1 MGKIWIPGGGGAG
14 TGSDDCTAS
23 KAQVLVGYTAVTRD
37 SGDEAAAG
45 SMPNNGGQSGTLNC
59 GQSKVIPAG
68 YTSGGTVTANS
79 LASQTSGTAVANQIS
94 SGKTAWVNG
103 AKVTGTLTERGQYQ
117 NGGAAFTGSYFAIN
131 ALPEGVYRSN
141 GASWAPEARCSA
153 DQLRNALG
161 ITAGKIKKGE
171 VIAGVT
177 GTWEGYVANP
187 TDLYYKGSNPAGFYV
202 SNNGNGY
209 ASASFDGVY
218 ITAKSTT
225 TSANAVTI
233 TAGKA
238 YNLSGY
244 SKLIIELNVTK
255 ATSYTNTNGGLVL
268 KNGSEE
274 LIRIWQDGLYGTVG
288 AKTYSFDL
296 SNLQKVLTPSLAFT
310 LRAAVV
316 QITRIR
322 LA

>member
-1 MGKIWIPGGGGAG
+1 MGKVLASGGGGG
-14 TGSDDCTAS
+14 TGSDECTAS
-23 KAQVLVGYTAVTRD
+23 KAQVLAGYTAVTSD
-37 SGDEAAAG
+37 SGDEAAEG
-45 SMPNNGGQSGTLNC
+45 TMPNNGDQSTTLKC
-59 GQSKVIPAG
+59 GQSKKIPEG
-68 YTSGGTVTANS
+68 YTSGGTVTAAD
-79 LASQTSGTAVANQIS
+79 LASQTGATAVDNQLS

-103 AKVTGTLTERGQYQ
+103 QKVTGTLTERGQYQ
-117 NGGAAFTGSYFAIN
+117 SGGAAFTGSYFAVN
-131 ALPEGVYRSN
+131 SLPEGIYRKN
-141 GASWAPEARCSA
+141 GASWAPEARCTA
-153 DQLRNALG
+153 DQLRNVLG

-202 SNNGNGY
+202 SDNGDGY
-209 ASASFDGVY
+209 CSASFDGVY
-218 ITAKSTT
+218 ITVTSNTT
-225 TSANAVTI
+225 GANGLTI

-244 SKLIIELNVTK
+244 SKLIIELNVSK
-255 ATSYTNTNGGLVL
+255 ATYYNSTNGGLFF

-274 LIRIWQDGLYGTVG
+274 LGRLWQNGLFGTVG
-288 AKTYSFDL
+288 QKTYSFDL
-296 SNLQKVLTPSLAFT
+296 SNVQKVVTPSLDFT
-310 LRAAVV
+310 VRQAVI